1 MTSTLFPDDF
11 KRNICERSI
20 SSSSVIFI
28 ALTVMK
34 LDGAGVG
41 GGTWGYGI
49 HPKEAR
55 SR

>member
-11 KRNICERSI
+11 KRNICERI
-20 SSSSVIFI
+20 CSSSVIFI

-41 GGTWGYGI
+41 GETWGYGI